1 MNADL
6 IKIQCRSILKS
17 YRGLD
22 WSISK
27 DKIPD
32 IHVNANINAK
42 YGLHFTV
49 NINYVKK
56 KQKEKKHVHQHLK
69 KYNL

>member
-22 WSISK
+22 WRISL
-27 DKIPD
+27 DKISE
-32 IHVNANINAK
+32 IHVNANINA
-42 YGLHFTV
+42 TV
-49 NINYVKK
+49 NINYVKQNK
-56 KQKEKKHVHQHLK
+56 K
-69 KYNL
+69 